1 MTQHGAQPTAGHL
14 TDRVVER
21 VLTEGCTVAP
31 ARSFPRTTDDTM
43 DIDSTGSQPID
54 ADSRLATELKERYG
68 DDSAELPSRSFRIP
82 HSSSTRDGTGTLV
95 VPDWILSRAAEI
107 LFKSELDLESETVT
121 DAILTT
127 VLKVSFSSFIGT
139 SH

>member
-1 MTQHGAQPTAGHL
+1 MAQDGERPTAGHL
-14 TDRVVER
+14 IDRVVER
-21 VLTEGCTVAP
+21 VLTQGCTVA
-31 ARSFPRTTDDTM
+31 ATRSIPRATDDNM
-43 DIDSTGSQPID
+43 DIDPTGSQPID
-54 ADSRLATELKERYG
+54 ADSRLAAELKERYG

-107 LFKSELDLESETVT
+107 LFESESDLESETVT

-127 VLKVSFSSFIGT
+127 VLKVNFSSFIGT